1 MVGCFQRK
9 STGRNV
15 VTEEK
20 TGIFHRKSKQDY
32 VVLWR
37 GQEVCHYRSIK
48 EFVDAHVEGMKALEE
63 NQAEL
68 LDHYYRT
75 LR

>member
-15 VTEEK
+15 VAEEK
-20 TGIFHRKSKQDY
+20 TGIFRQKSTDDY

-37 GQEVCHYRSIK
+37 GQEVCRYRSIK
-48 EFVDAHVEGMKALEE
+48 EFVEAHVEGLQALEE